1 MKKFFVLAL
10 AFFAPMAATAG
21 QFTPPKGCTAYLTVQ
36 MKSCEVTHYWTCKN
50 DQKGDHWTLT
60 IHNEG
65 PTFLQHLDR
74 EFRWLKGYPQNSDIT
89 RELIENE
96 TDANSLTELLET
108 GRDDF
113 DFQQSVMQNGV
124 QIGIDQITGY
134 DRLNGSR
141 VTIDGEP
148 LLVTEFEIT
157 MDSGNGF
164 DVTRTTG
171 NQFVS
176 ERFRLFF
183 QGRETET
190 SGGKTTHYDDTPVL
204 FIEPGEAGFLAD
216 RPEYGCDAM
225 MSALPFEQQE
235 NLRAMQ
241 QDAQL

>member
-1 MKKFFVLAL
+1 MKKFLILAL
-10 AFFAPMAATAG
+10 IMLAPVAAVAA

-36 MKSCEVTHYWTCKN
+36 MKSCEVTHYWTCEN
-50 DQKGDHWTLT
+50 DPKGDHWTVT
-60 IHNEG
+60 IHNDG

-74 EFRWLKGYPQNSDIT
+74 EFRWLKGYSQTSNVT

-96 TDANSLTELLET
+96 ANPNSLTELLET

-113 DFQQSVMQNGV
+113 DFQQSVMQDGV
-124 QIGIDQITGY
+124 QIGIDHVTGY

-141 VTIDGEP
+141 VSIDGEP

-157 MDSGNGF
+157 MMSNDGF
-164 DVTRTTG
+164 STVRTTG

-183 QGRETET
+183 QGRESET
-190 SGGKTTHYDDTPVL
+190 TDGKTTHYDDTPVL

-225 MSALPFEQQE
+225 MSALPFAG
-235 NLRAMQ
+235 RG
-241 QDAQL
+241 